1 MYSHT
6 SEAHHQLVFVVSML
20 LLKLSVVSQSPE
32 VHLFYISSFVKL
44 RGVPS
49 IGLGWSLAKN
59 NSPARKDQE
68 RGPGSSNLT
77 MLISLKQQKN
87 KYTLFSLCN
96 REEILPPATSEKT

>member
-1 MYSHT
+1 MPA
-6 SEAHHQLVFVVSML
+6 SEAHHHLVFVVSTL
-20 LLKLSVVSQSPE
+20 FVKLSVVGQSPE
-32 VHLFYISSFVKL
+32 VHLFYISFFVKL
-44 RGVPS
+44 LGFPS

-68 RGPGSSNLT
+68 RGPGLSNLA
-77 MLISLKQQKN
+77 MLISLKWQKN